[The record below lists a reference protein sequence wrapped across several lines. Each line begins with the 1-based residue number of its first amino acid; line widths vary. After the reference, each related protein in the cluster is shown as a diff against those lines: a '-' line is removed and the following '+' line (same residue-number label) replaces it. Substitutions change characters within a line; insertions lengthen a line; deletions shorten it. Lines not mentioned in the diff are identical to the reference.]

1 MMRINIELDTENRA
15 DLTALSALIMSL
27 RGDTPEDFGSPD
39 APPAPPAADAP
50 PPPPATVAPA
60 PPAPPASETL
70 IEAEANRAAGAGAAP
85 DVDKTGLPYDARI
98 HSSTK
103 AVNND
108 GSWRNKRNVDA
119 ALLASVTAE
128 LRAKVAQPAADAPPP
143 QTPEAAFSPPADASA
158 PPAPPPGEQQPP
170 APPAPPAA
178 DAPPPPPA
186 DGADPAG
193 VTYPAIIKA
202 ANDKGMTY
210 DQLNQT
216 AITLGLAAF
225 KDLVKRPDL
234 FESFMASIG

>member
-1 MMRINIELDTENRA
+1 MRIEISLDTEDRA
-15 DLTALSALIMSL
+15 DLTALSALIISL

-39 APPAPPAADAP
+39 ARPVTVAPSPPAPPVLAETIASN
-50 PPPPATVAPA
+50 TR
-60 PPAPPASETL
+60 PASESL
-70 IEAEANRAAGAGAAP
+70 IEAEAARVADTPPPPPGAAP
-85 DVDKTGLPYDARI
+85 DVDKTGLPYDERI

-103 AVNND
+103 AVNQD
-108 GSWRNKRNVDA
+108 GSWRNKRGVDA

-128 LRAKVAQPAADAPPP
+128 LRAQIAAPAEPEP
-143 QTPEAAFSPPADASA
+143 QSPEAAFSPPADATTPPTP
-158 PPAPPPGEQQPP
+158 PPADTPP
-170 APPAPPAA
+170 APPAPPA
-178 DAPPPPPA
+178 DTPPPPPA
-186 DGADPAG
+186 GDGSI
-193 VTYPAIIKA
+193 TYPAIIKA